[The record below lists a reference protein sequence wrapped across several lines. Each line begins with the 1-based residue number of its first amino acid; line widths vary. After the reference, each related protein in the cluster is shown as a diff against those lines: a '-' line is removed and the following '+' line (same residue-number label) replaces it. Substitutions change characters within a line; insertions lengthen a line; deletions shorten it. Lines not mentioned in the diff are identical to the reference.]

1 MFFNKSEKNFWVEKF
16 KKVFLEQDLNSL
28 GNIFDIENFGIH
40 NGLSLLEYCEYEFR
54 EFKDKSENFGLTL
67 DAEIACFELGH
78 NMFYFSLGKKE
89 DKALF
94 EAIFGWNMQ
103 SKKAVG
109 NGYFGKIEPKM
120 QFVKKNNVEQKIRR
134 VNIKPAT
141 NIEIKKI
148 LLSNIPE
155 EDNFEAV
162 RLKEILG
169 GNFYYYSY
177 NLLNDDNFTYWEEL
191 KLYTNKGIVKHNVLM
206 RGEDHPLFIKNLYPK
221 MLNKKEFTIE
231 ESIYPVIIYVLKEDG
246 QEEYFKYPK
255 EKNFIFDRNIK
266 KVCLTDTLSFDWIIE
281 L

>member
-1 MFFNKSEKNFWVEKF
+1 MIFNKSEKNFWVEKF

-28 GNIFDIENFGIH
+28 GNIFDVENFGIH

-103 SKKAVG
+103 NKKAVG

-162 RLKEILG
+162 RLKEIMG

-191 KLYTNKGIVKHNVLM
+191 KFYTNKGIVKHSVLM

-255 EKNFIFDRNIK
+255 EKHFIFDKNIK

>member
-1 MFFNKSEKNFWVEKF
+1 MIFNKSEKNFWVEKF

-28 GNIFDIENFGIH
+28 GNIFDVENFGIH

-94 EAIFGWNMQ
+94 EAIFGWNIQ